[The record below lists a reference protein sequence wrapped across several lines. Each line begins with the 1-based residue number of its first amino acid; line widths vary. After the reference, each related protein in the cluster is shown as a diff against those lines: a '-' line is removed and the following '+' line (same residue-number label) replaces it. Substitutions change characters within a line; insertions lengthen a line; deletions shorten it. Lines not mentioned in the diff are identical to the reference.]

1 MSQRLFEFGPFRVD
15 PVERV
20 LLREGQAVSLT
31 PKVFDLLLLLLESRG
46 HVVEKERLMREIWP
60 GTFVEE
66 GNLTQNISV
75 LRKILGEHQYIQTVP
90 RRGYRFVGHVAEV
103 FEEVDEVLIAEH
115 TLSRVVAEE
124 HVTWSR
130 HVGRSAVIGA
140 ALLVVTTVG
149 AYFLFTRTREVS
161 EARIARTEIRSIAV
175 LPFQV
180 LSADSADEFVGLGMT
195 DALISKLSS
204 FQHLQIRPTSAVR
217 KYVSSSRRDPALIA
231 TELQVDSILDG
242 NIQRVGDRIRVSVQL
257 VSAADGTVLWTK

>member
-75 LRKILGEHQYIQTVP
+75 LRKILGEHQYIQTIP

-103 FEEVDEVLIAEH
+103 FEEVDEILIAEH

-130 HVGRSAVIGA
+130 RFGRTAVIGVA
-140 ALLVVTTVG
+140 VLVVVAVA
-149 AYFLFTRTREVS
+149 AYFWFTRGRETS
-161 EARIARTEIRSIAV
+161 RTQLATT
-175 LPFQV
+175 
-180 LSADSADEFVGLGMT
+180 EF
-195 DALISKLSS
+195 SYS
-204 FQHLQIRPTSAVR
+204 
-217 KYVSSSRRDPALIA
+217 
-231 TELQVDSILDG
+231 
-242 NIQRVGDRIRVSVQL
+242 
-257 VSAADGTVLWTK
+257 